1 MTREKSGLSQF
12 FAACAIVVMSVAVGV
27 AQDGE
32 PAKSAQ
38 AGAVSDSG
46 EDAFEMI
53 DHPIAILPFKTRG
66 KEVSGMG
73 EKISDLMFAQLIVDP
88 TLNLVDREDLSTVL
102 TEAELNISGVVNPQ
116 QATQIGQLTGAKLLV
131 TGSVFQVDDSIYVV
145 SKIIGT
151 ETTRVI
157 GASVKGSAEGKLDK
171 IVKKLGREVITS
183 IQEKSSKLMP
193 EMVNMESRI
202 KKIKAQLEG
211 LNLPTVFVDVTEQH
225 VGETTIDPAAQ
236 TELIK
241 IFKECGFEVID
252 SEAGSKAQA
261 KIVISGEGISEF
273 ATRKGNLIS
282 VKARLEVK
290 AVERTT
296 DRVVAIDRQTRLAVG
311 LAEQITGKQALQL
324 AAADIAER
332 LILAIAND

>member
-1 MTREKSGLSQF
+1 
-12 FAACAIVVMSVAVGV
+12 
-27 AQDGE
+27 
-32 PAKSAQ
+32 
-38 AGAVSDSG
+38 
-46 EDAFEMI
+46 
-53 DHPIAILPFKTRG
+53 
-66 KEVSGMG
+66 
-73 EKISDLMFAQLIVDP
+73 
-88 TLNLVDREDLSTVL
+88 
-102 TEAELNISGVVNPQ
+102 
-116 QATQIGQLTGAKLLV
+116 
-131 TGSVFQVDDSIYVV
+131 
-145 SKIIGT
+145 
-151 ETTRVI
+151 
-157 GASVKGSAEGKLDK
+157 
-171 IVKKLGREVITS
+171 
-183 IQEKSSKLMP
+183 
-193 EMVNMESRI
+193 MESRI

>member
-116 QATQIGQLTGAKLLV
+116 QASFRKLLV
-131 TGSVFQVDDSIYVV
+131 PKRRVLLALRSKVV
-145 SKIIGT
+145 RKESW
-151 ETTRVI
+151 TR
-157 GASVKGSAEGKLDK
+157 SSRNLD
-171 IVKKLGREVITS
+171 VR
-183 IQEKSSKLMP
+183 
-193 EMVNMESRI
+193 
-202 KKIKAQLEG
+202 
-211 LNLPTVFVDVTEQH
+211 
-225 VGETTIDPAAQ
+225 
-236 TELIK
+236 
-241 IFKECGFEVID
+241 
-252 SEAGSKAQA
+252 
-261 KIVISGEGISEF
+261 
-273 ATRKGNLIS
+273 
-282 VKARLEVK
+282 
-290 AVERTT
+290 
-296 DRVVAIDRQTRLAVG
+296 
-311 LAEQITGKQALQL
+311 
-324 AAADIAER
+324 
-332 LILAIAND
+332 